1 MLEFHGPLLRKS
13 LKNLSKWNQ
22 YFSFNTLQE
31 EHSLLTDYH
40 PQRSCGKV
48 IISQVCVKNS
58 VHRGVS
64 APACTSCHMT
74 KGVSV
79 QGGPI
84 WGVSVQESLCPGVSL
99 SGGSLSRG
107 VSVQGEGGSLSRG
120 SLSRGSLSRGS
131 LSGGL
136 CPGVSVWGYL
146 SGGLCLRVSV

>member
-48 IISQVCVKNS
+48 MISQVCVKNS

-64 APACTSCHMT
+64 VPACTSGHMT

-79 QGGPI
+79 QGGLYLGGLCSGESLSRGISI
-84 WGVSVQESLCPGVSL
+84 WGVSVQGSLCL
-99 SGGSLSRG
+99 
-107 VSVQGEGGSLSRG
+107 GEGGSLSRG

-136 CPGVSVWGYL
+136 CPGVSVWGSLYR
-146 SGGLCLRVSV
+146 GLC

>member
-48 IISQVCVKNS
+48 MISQVCVKNS

-64 APACTSCHMT
+64 VPACTSGHMT

-84 WGVSVQESLCPGVSL
+84 WGVSVQESLCPGISIW
-99 SGGSLSRG
+99 GSLSRG
-107 VSVQGEGGSLSRG
+107 VSFQGEGGSLSKG
-120 SLSRGSLSRGS
+120 SLYP
-131 LSGGL
+131 GGL
-136 CPGVSVWGYL
+136 CPGGLCLGVSVWRSLYR
-146 SGGLCLRVSV
+146 GLC